1 MRFAARHQARKAHAC
16 NWRADDMNGLNTA
29 LEQAPPDGAA
39 GWIARLAFTPR
50 KESWVASS
58 ADRFYKIFR
67 RSDDPVRDWLDPH
80 CMEKATREYADT
92 LLLGR
97 LSDRVCT
104 PIRLDH
110 ACVVYPRLS
119 GPDLRPMLQQRRGI
133 SGARHRAHALRK
145 AMVVLA
151 QLHGAGSNAADYPAK
166 DYLHDCYLVPDAE
179 VVKRIGE
186 RERTL
191 FIGGFEV
198 RNFRFDLERD
208 DWFFF
213 DPQHVYLGMPED
225 DLARFVIS
233 LLMINWGQG
242 GSVTLWQGFDVE
254 DLLST
259 YETAA
264 GFLLDGALLTYFLRE
279 TIAMRRHFAQK
290 ALRNMGR
297 AKRVIGWPYLAGY
310 FMQLNH
316 WAANHEF

>member
-1 MRFAARHQARKAHAC
+1 
-16 NWRADDMNGLNTA
+16 MNGQNA
-29 LEQAPPDGAA
+29 ACEQVPPTGSA
-39 GWIARLAFTPR
+39 GWLAELAFTPR

-67 RSDDPVRDWLDPH
+67 RSDDPLRDWLDPT
-80 CMEKATREYADT
+80 CMEKAGREYADA
-92 LLLGR
+92 LLLR
-97 LSDRVCT
+97 ELSEHVCT
-104 PIRLDH
+104 PLRLDH

-119 GPDLRPMLQQRRGI
+119 GPDLRPMLQQKHGAF
-133 SGARHRAHALRK
+133 GARHRAQALRK

-151 QLHGAGSNAADYPAK
+151 QLHRARSNPAGYPAK
-166 DYLHDCYLVPDAE
+166 DYLHDGYLVPDAE
-179 VVKRIGE
+179 VARRIGE

-198 RNFRFDLERD
+198 RNFRYDEERE
-208 DWFFF
+208 DWLFF

-225 DLARFVIS
+225 DVARFVIS

-242 GSVTLWQGFDVE
+242 GGVTLWQGFDVE
-254 DLLST
+254 DLLAA
-259 YETAA
+259 YEDAA
-264 GFLLDGALLTYFLRE
+264 GFLLDGTLLTYFLRE

-290 ALRNMGR
+290 ALRNMAGAR
-297 AKRVIGWPYLAGY
+297 RVIGRPYLAGY

>member
-1 MRFAARHQARKAHAC
+1 
-16 NWRADDMNGLNTA
+16 MNGQNA
-29 LEQAPPDGAA
+29 ACERVPPTGSA
-39 GWIARLAFTPR
+39 GWLAELAFTPR

-67 RSDDPVRDWLDPH
+67 RSDDPLRDWLDPT
-80 CMEKATREYADT
+80 CMEKAAREYADA
-92 LLLGR
+92 LLLR
-97 LSDRVCT
+97 ELSEHVCT
-104 PIRLDH
+104 PLRLDH

-119 GPDLRPMLQQRRGI
+119 GPDLRPMLQQKHGAF
-133 SGARHRAHALRK
+133 GARHRAQALRK

-151 QLHGAGSNAADYPAK
+151 QLHRARSNPAGYPAK
-166 DYLHDCYLVPDAE
+166 DYLHDGYLVPDAE
-179 VVKRIGE
+179 VARRIGE

-198 RNFRFDLERD
+198 RNFRYDEERE
-208 DWFFF
+208 DWLFF

-225 DLARFVIS
+225 DVARFVIS

-242 GSVTLWQGFDVE
+242 GGVTLWQGFDVE
-254 DLLST
+254 DLLAA
-259 YETAA
+259 YEDAA
-264 GFLLDGALLTYFLRE
+264 GFLLDGTLLTYFLRE

-290 ALRNMGR
+290 ALRNMAGAR
-297 AKRVIGWPYLAGY
+297 RVIGRPYLAGY

>member
-1 MRFAARHQARKAHAC
+1 
-16 NWRADDMNGLNTA
+16 MNGQNAACERL
-29 LEQAPPDGAA
+29 PPTGSA
-39 GWIARLAFTPR
+39 GWLAELAFTPR

-67 RSDDPVRDWLDPH
+67 RSDDPLRDWLDPT
-80 CMEKATREYADT
+80 CMEKAAREYADA
-92 LLLGR
+92 LLLR
-97 LSDRVCT
+97 ELSEHVCT
-104 PIRLDH
+104 PLRLDH

-119 GPDLRPMLQQRRGI
+119 GPDLRPMLQQKHGAF
-133 SGARHRAHALRK
+133 GARHRAQALRK

-151 QLHGAGSNAADYPAK
+151 QLHRARSNPAGYPAK
-166 DYLHDCYLVPDAE
+166 DYLHDGYLVPDAE
-179 VVKRIGE
+179 VARRIGE

-198 RNFRFDLERD
+198 RNFRYDEERE
-208 DWFFF
+208 DWLFF

-225 DLARFVIS
+225 DVARFVIS

-242 GSVTLWQGFDVE
+242 GGVTLWQGFDVE
-254 DLLST
+254 DLLAA
-259 YETAA
+259 YEDAA
-264 GFLLDGALLTYFLRE
+264 GFLLDGTLLTYFLRE

-290 ALRNMGR
+290 ALRNMAGAR
-297 AKRVIGWPYLAGY
+297 RVIGRPYLAGY

>member
-1 MRFAARHQARKAHAC
+1 
-16 NWRADDMNGLNTA
+16 MNGQNA
-29 LEQAPPDGAA
+29 ASERVPPTGSA
-39 GWIARLAFTPR
+39 GWLAELAFTPR

-67 RSDDPVRDWLDPH
+67 RSDDPLRDWLDPT
-80 CMEKATREYADT
+80 CMEKAGREYADA
-92 LLLGR
+92 LLLR
-97 LSDRVCT
+97 ELSEHVCT
-104 PIRLDH
+104 PLRLDH

-119 GPDLRPMLQQRRGI
+119 GPDLRPMLQQKHGAF
-133 SGARHRAHALRK
+133 GARHRAQALRK

-151 QLHGAGSNAADYPAK
+151 QLHRARSNPAGYPAK
-166 DYLHDCYLVPDAE
+166 DYLHDGYLVPDAE
-179 VVKRIGE
+179 VARRIGE

-198 RNFRFDLERD
+198 RNFRYDEERE
-208 DWFFF
+208 DWLFF

-225 DLARFVIS
+225 DVARFVIS

-242 GSVTLWQGFDVE
+242 GGVTLWQGFDVE
-254 DLLST
+254 DLLAA
-259 YETAA
+259 YEDAA
-264 GFLLDGALLTYFLRE
+264 GFLLDGTLLTYFLRE

-290 ALRNMGR
+290 ALRNMAGAR
-297 AKRVIGWPYLAGY
+297 RVIGRPYLAGY

>member
-1 MRFAARHQARKAHAC
+1 
-16 NWRADDMNGLNTA
+16 MNGQNA
-29 LEQAPPDGAA
+29 ACERVPPTGSA
-39 GWIARLAFTPR
+39 GWLAELAFTPR

-67 RSDDPVRDWLDPH
+67 RSDDPLRDWLDPT
-80 CMEKATREYADT
+80 CMEKAGREYADA
-92 LLLGR
+92 LLLR
-97 LSDRVCT
+97 ELSEHVCT
-104 PIRLDH
+104 PLRLDH

-119 GPDLRPMLQQRRGI
+119 GPDLRPMLQQKHGAF
-133 SGARHRAHALRK
+133 GARHRAQALRK

-151 QLHGAGSNAADYPAK
+151 QLHRARSNPAGYPAK
-166 DYLHDCYLVPDAE
+166 DYLHDGYLVPDAE
-179 VVKRIGE
+179 VARRIGE

-198 RNFRFDLERD
+198 RNFRYDEERE
-208 DWFFF
+208 DWLFF

-225 DLARFVIS
+225 DVARFVIS

-242 GSVTLWQGFDVE
+242 GGVTLWQGFDVE
-254 DLLST
+254 DLLAA
-259 YETAA
+259 YEDAA
-264 GFLLDGALLTYFLRE
+264 GFLLDGTLLTYFLRE

-290 ALRNMGR
+290 ALRNMAGAR
-297 AKRVIGWPYLAGY
+297 RVIGRPYLAGY

>member
-1 MRFAARHQARKAHAC
+1 
-16 NWRADDMNGLNTA
+16 MNATNTA
-29 LEQAPPDGAA
+29 REQLPPIRSA
-39 GWIARLAFTPR
+39 GWLAELAFTPR

-67 RSDDPVRDWLDPH
+67 RSDDPLRDWLDPA
-80 CMEKATREYADT
+80 CMEKASREYVDA
-92 LLLGR
+92 LLLRG
-97 LSDRVCT
+97 LSEHVCT
-104 PIRLDH
+104 PLRLDH

-119 GPDLRPMLQQRRGI
+119 GPDLRPMLQQQHGAG
-133 SGARHRAHALRK
+133 GARHRAHALRK

-151 QLHGAGSNAADYPAK
+151 QLHRARTNPADYPVK
-166 DYLHDCYLVPDAE
+166 DYLHDGYLVPDAE
-179 VVKRIGE
+179 VARRIGE

-198 RNFRFDLERD
+198 RNFRYDEERD

-225 DLARFVIS
+225 DVARFVIS

-242 GSVTLWQGFDVE
+242 GGVTLWQGFDVE
-254 DLLST
+254 NLLAA
-259 YETAA
+259 YEDAA
-264 GFLLDGALLTYFLRE
+264 GFLLDGTLLTYFLRE
-279 TIAMRRHFAQK
+279 TIAMRRHFAEK
-290 ALRNMGR
+290 ALRNMVGAR
-297 AKRVIGWPYLAGY
+297 RVIGRPYLAGY

>member
-1 MRFAARHQARKAHAC
+1 
-16 NWRADDMNGLNTA
+16 MNGQNA
-29 LEQAPPDGAA
+29 ACERVPPTGSA
-39 GWIARLAFTPR
+39 GWLAELAFTPR

-67 RSDDPVRDWLDPH
+67 RSDDPLRDWLDPT
-80 CMEKATREYADT
+80 CMEKAGREYADA
-92 LLLGR
+92 LLLR
-97 LSDRVCT
+97 ELSEHVCS
-104 PIRLDH
+104 PLRLDH

-119 GPDLRPMLQQRRGI
+119 GPDLRPMLQQKHGAF
-133 SGARHRAHALRK
+133 GARHRAQALRK

-151 QLHGAGSNAADYPAK
+151 QLHRARSNPAGYPAK
-166 DYLHDCYLVPDAE
+166 DYLHDGYLVPDAE
-179 VVKRIGE
+179 VARRIGE

-198 RNFRFDLERD
+198 RNFRYDEERE
-208 DWFFF
+208 DWLFF

-225 DLARFVIS
+225 DVARFVIS

-242 GSVTLWQGFDVE
+242 GGVTLWQGFDVE
-254 DLLST
+254 DLLAA
-259 YETAA
+259 YEDAA
-264 GFLLDGALLTYFLRE
+264 GFLLDGTLLTYFLRE

-290 ALRNMGR
+290 ALRNMAGAR
-297 AKRVIGWPYLAGY
+297 RVIGRPYLAGY

>member
-1 MRFAARHQARKAHAC
+1 
-16 NWRADDMNGLNTA
+16 MNGQNTA
-29 LEQAPPDGAA
+29 CERVPPTGSA
-39 GWIARLAFTPR
+39 GWLAELAFTPR

-67 RSDDPVRDWLDPH
+67 RSDDPLRDWLDPT
-80 CMEKATREYADT
+80 CMEKAGREYADA
-92 LLLGR
+92 LLLR
-97 LSDRVCT
+97 ELSEHVCT
-104 PIRLDH
+104 PLRLDH

-119 GPDLRPMLQQRRGI
+119 GPDLRPMLQQKHGAF
-133 SGARHRAHALRK
+133 GARHRAQALRK

-151 QLHGAGSNAADYPAK
+151 QLHRARSNPAGYPAK
-166 DYLHDCYLVPDAE
+166 DYLHNGYLVPDAE
-179 VVKRIGE
+179 VARRIGE

-198 RNFRFDLERD
+198 RNFRYDEERE
-208 DWFFF
+208 DWLFF

-225 DLARFVIS
+225 DVARFVIS

-242 GSVTLWQGFDVE
+242 GGVTLWQGFDVE
-254 DLLST
+254 DLLAA
-259 YETAA
+259 YEDAA
-264 GFLLDGALLTYFLRE
+264 GFLLDGTLLTYFLRE

-290 ALRNMGR
+290 ALRNMAGAR
-297 AKRVIGWPYLAGY
+297 RVIGRPYLAGY

>member
-1 MRFAARHQARKAHAC
+1 
-16 NWRADDMNGLNTA
+16 MNGQNA
-29 LEQAPPDGAA
+29 ACERVPPTGSA
-39 GWIARLAFTPR
+39 GWLAELAFTPR

-67 RSDDPVRDWLDPH
+67 RSDDPLRDWLDPT
-80 CMEKATREYADT
+80 CMEKAAREYADA
-92 LLLGR
+92 LLLR
-97 LSDRVCT
+97 ELSEHVCT
-104 PIRLDH
+104 PLRLDH

-119 GPDLRPMLQQRRGI
+119 GPDLRPMLQQKH
-133 SGARHRAHALRK
+133 GAFGPRHRAQALRK

-151 QLHGAGSNAADYPAK
+151 QLHRARSNPAGYPAK
-166 DYLHDCYLVPDAE
+166 DYLHDGYLVPDAE
-179 VVKRIGE
+179 VARRIGE

-198 RNFRFDLERD
+198 RNFRYDEERE
-208 DWFFF
+208 DWLFF

-225 DLARFVIS
+225 DVARFVIS

-242 GSVTLWQGFDVE
+242 GGVTLWQGFDVE
-254 DLLST
+254 DLLAA
-259 YETAA
+259 YEDAA
-264 GFLLDGALLTYFLRE
+264 GFLLDGTLLTYFLRE

-290 ALRNMGR
+290 ALRNMAGAR
-297 AKRVIGWPYLAGY
+297 RVIGRPYLAGY